1 MILVDSLVFARRL
14 SIFLG
19 MVIVGLSPIKFLS
32 GEIFSAVG
40 FFVVGASIILLGL
53 DQRKPIIPLLAFII
67 LAALNSTP
75 FSGTLFFMYA
85 LIFLFFLLEFYGVG
99 QVLGYILGI
108 TAYCIVVSYLTG
120 LLHFLGFQ
128 VPFLDALLHLLAGIS
143 ILSVYPSEGV
153 VAPLHSKY
161 AGGQMARKLIPSL
174 VTIIVI
180 IGPVILSLRG
190 HLPFPSGIFLL
201 AMALATIIIMISVAV
216 ERLNKMDQKRAKSH
230 QEALDAWKF
239 FEGVVEN
246 IEDAIAVLDRKGK
259 TIYKNKRMEKLDFK
273 LQDCWEKFKDNAPVH
288 IKKIKKDNKYFTG
301 WIIPLDKEKSIISLT
316 EITDLIKTQKQ
327 LKETIK
333 EKDALLRELHH
344 RIKNNLQII
353 ISLLNLQA
361 QKADP
366 KTKKTLSEVQNR
378 IRSMATIH
386 ETLYETKT
394 PEINMQ
400 KYTERLTD
408 NLKTQHKNIKFQTNC
423 KTKLNLETSI
433 PLAML
438 INELLQQSI
447 KTKPT
452 TIKTKIQKHKKQY
465 KLTITH
471 NGTQPATWE
480 GGGNQ
485 KPSDKSIN
493 TTT

>member
-1 MILVDSLVFARRL
+1 MDSLVFARRL

-19 MVIVGLSPIKFLS
+19 MIIVGISPIKFLD

-40 FFVVGASIILLGL
+40 FSVVGASMILLGL

-67 LAALNSTP
+67 LAALTSP
-75 FSGTLFFMYA
+75 PSSGILFFMYV
-85 LIFLFFLLEFYGVG
+85 LIFLFFLFGFYGFG
-99 QVLGYILGI
+99 QVLGYVVGI
-108 TAYCIVVSYLTG
+108 VAYCSVVSYLTD
-120 LLHFLGFQ
+120 LSPSPILQ
-128 VPFLDALLHLLAGIS
+128 MPFLDSLLHLLAGIS
-143 ILSVYPSEGV
+143 ILSIYPSEGV
-153 VAPLHSKY
+153 VAPFHSKY
-161 AGGQMARKLIPSL
+161 AGGQMARSLIPSL
-174 VTIIVI
+174 VTIIII
-180 IGPVILSLRG
+180 IGPVILSLRE

-201 AMALATIIIMISVAV
+201 AMALATSLIMISVAV
-216 ERLNKMDQKRAKSH
+216 EHLNKMDQKRAKSH
-230 QEALDAWKF
+230 QEALDAWQF

-246 IEDAIAVLDRKGK
+246 IGDAIAVLDRKGK

-273 LQDCWEKFKDNAPVH
+273 LQDCWERFRDNAPVH

-301 WIIPLDKEKSIISLT
+301 WIIPLDKEKSIISLA
-316 EITDLIKTQKQ
+316 EITDLIRAQKQ
-327 LKETIK
+327 LEETIK

-344 RIKNNLQII
+344 RIKNNLQVI
-353 ISLLNLQA
+353 ISLLSLQA
-361 QKADP
+361 QRADP
-366 KTKKTLSEVQNR
+366 KTKKILFEVQNR

-386 ETLYETKT
+386 ETLYETKAH
-394 PEINMQ
+394 EIDMQ
-400 KYTERLTD
+400 KYIERLTD
-408 NLKTQHKNIKFQTNC
+408 GLKTQHKNIKFQTKC
-423 KTKLNLETSI
+423 KAKFNLETSI

-452 TIKTKIQKHKKQY
+452 TIKTEIQKHKKEH

-471 NGTQPATWE
+471 NGTQPATGG

-493 TTT
+493 PTT